1 MERRIREES
10 RASSH
15 QSLST
20 CGAGEDLNNLLL
32 QAPQQYNYTD
42 NQCFY
47 DTVASSLPQN
57 NGGES
62 GSKTVSSGFCE
73 PSFSNSTNSSK
84 SIFLIALN
92 YYKLLW
98 RFGKEM
104 QLVRKIYLIN

>member
-15 QSLST
+15 QSLSN
-20 CGAGEDLNNLLL
+20 CGAGDDLNNLLL
-32 QAPQQYNYTD
+32 QAPQQYNYTN

-57 NGGES
+57 NGGGES

-84 SIFLIALN
+84 SMLLIVL
-92 YYKLLW
+92 K
-98 RFGKEM
+98 
-104 QLVRKIYLIN
+104 